1 MTTTLVNLIGWF
13 QTRSVQTSQPKILL
27 VLFIII
33 GAVYKFIM
41 NYPISEGPCLCS
53 KNEEIGRGQLK

>member
-1 MTTTLVNLIGWF
+1 MIGWF

-33 GAVYKFIM
+33 GAVYKFII

-53 KNEEIGRGQLK
+53 KNEEIGRGQL